1 MILFDLDGT
10 LVDTTDLILASFAWA
25 FDRHLPGRLPSREAL
40 VTTFGRS
47 LPRVL
52 NEMTVASSAPDP
64 EVMAA
69 SMLATYREFQLLHH
83 DALIKPFPG
92 VGQMLRDLRARRH
105 RLGLVTSKMEGFAR
119 RGLRLFALE
128 DLLEIGVFHDD
139 TPRHKPEPEPLL
151 LAARKAG
158 VEPRSVVYV
167 GDSTHDIVAG
177 RAAGMK
183 TVAVLWGPFERAV
196 LEAEGPDHIV
206 EQPEELVTLLASGS

>member
-10 LVDTTDLILASFAWA
+10 LVDTTDLILASFAWT
-25 FDRHLPGRLPSREAL
+25 FDRHLPGQMPSRAAL
-40 VTTFGRS
+40 IRTFGRS

-52 NEMTVASSAPDP
+52 NEMTVAASVADANAF
-64 EVMAA
+64 AA

-83 DALIKPFPG
+83 DSLIKPFPG
-92 VGQMLRDLRARRH
+92 VEEMLRSLRARQH

-139 TPRHKPEPEPLL
+139 TPRHKPDPAPLL
-151 LAARKAG
+151 LAAQRAG
-158 VEPRSVVYV
+158 VEPRDVVYV

-183 TVAVLWGPFERAV
+183 TVAVLWGPFERAA

-206 EQPEELVTLLASGS
+206 ERPDDLVNLFAR